1 MKKTVV
7 PQRVIPT
14 LKNMK
19 QVYENYTPEDHL
31 VWGILYDRQISN
43 LPVAATKEFLKGL
56 EKVRFN
62 RNQIPN
68 FEVTND
74 ILSQA
79 SGWQLVAV
87 EGIVDDRLFFELLA
101 QRKFPATTWLRK
113 MDELDYLEEPD
124 MFHDVFAHVPLLVNR
139 PFVDFLEK
147 LAKIALIFIDNSR
160 AIELLSRIYWYTV
173 EFGLIKEDEQLRIYG
188 AGILSSSGETKYSLS
203 DQPEYLNFDVA
214 TVLGTAYHK
223 DEFQERYFIIE
234 SFEKL
239 YNSVDQ
245 IQSELEQM
253 ILEEVALQA

>member
-19 QVYENYTPEDHL
+19 QVYENYTPEDQL

-43 LPVAATKEFLKGL
+43 IPFAVTREFLKGL

-74 ILSQA
+74 ILSRA

-139 PFVDFLEK
+139 PFVDFLEN

-160 AIELLSRIYWYTV
+160 AIDLLTRIYWYTV
-173 EFGLIKEDEQLRIYG
+173 EFGLIREEEQLRIYG
-188 AGILSSSGETKYSLS
+188 AGILSSSGETNYSLS
-203 DQPEYLNFDVA
+203 DQPDHLNFDVA
-214 TVLGTAYHK
+214 TVLGTVYHK

-253 ILEEVALQA
+253 ILEEVTLQA